1 MGLKGLLTVN
11 ARPEKAMNIQ
21 HQPRTGD
28 VIPELSEGLKRSF
41 LNIDGFGKPLKSPIP
56 QSTVDRARTYRLK
69 RMRDQVI
76 AHDCAAFLMYSPVNI
91 RYAFDYSNMQIW
103 STREASR
110 YALLFGEGPAIMHE
124 YMGAEHMIKGGAG
137 VDIVKPATTW
147 LYMISDSEVGAR
159 AKRWAQEI
167 ADLVRE
173 HGGGNRRIA
182 ADNLDPLGLRALEA
196 LGIEVVDGQELAEK
210 ARSVKSADE
219 IELMKWTIRVA
230 ESGMW
235 RMHAASVPGA
245 SENEIWA
252 EIHHENI
259 RSGGEWFEARLL
271 SSGPRTNPWYQEASD
286 RVISEG
292 EMISFDTDMIGP
304 YGYCADLSRSWT
316 CGHVP
321 MTATQKGL
329 YRLAL
334 DQIQQNTEILRTDMS
349 FAEFNEKSWRIPEIN
364 RPFRY
369 SLAIHGVGLVD
380 EWPVVPLHV
389 DVDGSFGAREGYFH
403 ENMVVCVESLM
414 AAPGTES
421 IKLETQVLI
430 TKNGPVRL
438 DTFPWE
444 DC

>member
-41 LNIDGFGKPLKSPIP
+41 LNLDGFGKPLKSPIP

-124 YMGAEHMIKGGAG
+124 YKGAEHMIKGGAG

-219 IELMKWTIRVA
+219 IELMKWTIGLRA
-230 ESGMW
+230 TTLRHPHFGFSQNLRPREPMQTGT
-235 RMHAASVPGA
+235 VP
-245 SENEIWA
+245 
-252 EIHHENI
+252 
-259 RSGGEWFEARLL
+259 
-271 SSGPRTNPWYQEASD
+271 
-286 RVISEG
+286 
-292 EMISFDTDMIGP
+292 
-304 YGYCADLSRSWT
+304 
-316 CGHVP
+316 
-321 MTATQKGL
+321 
-329 YRLAL
+329 
-334 DQIQQNTEILRTDMS
+334 QN
-349 FAEFNEKSWRIPEIN
+349 F
-364 RPFRY
+364 
-369 SLAIHGVGLVD
+369 
-380 EWPVVPLHV
+380 
-389 DVDGSFGAREGYFH
+389 
-403 ENMVVCVESLM
+403 
-414 AAPGTES
+414 
-421 IKLETQVLI
+421 
-430 TKNGPVRL
+430 
-438 DTFPWE
+438 
-444 DC
+444 

>member
-1 MGLKGLLTVN
+1 
-11 ARPEKAMNIQ
+11 MNVRE
-21 HQPRTGD
+21 PKTGD
-28 VIPELSEGLKRSF
+28 VLEIFSEERKRSF
-41 LNIDGFGKPLKSPIP
+41 LNIDGLGKPLKSPIP
-56 QSTVDRARTYRLK
+56 QSVVDRARTYRLK
-69 RMRDQVI
+69 RMREQVV
-76 AHDCAAFLMYSPVNI
+76 AHDCAAFLMYSPINI
-91 RYAFDYSNMQIW
+91 RYAFDYANMQIW
-103 STREASR
+103 STREHSR
-110 YALLFGEGPAIMHE
+110 YAMLFGEGPAIMHE
-124 YMGAEHMIKGGAG
+124 YKGAEHMIKGGAG
-137 VDIVKPATTW
+137 IDIVKPATTW

-182 ADNLDPLGLRALEA
+182 ADNLDPLGLRSLEA
-196 LGIEVVDGQELAEK
+196 LGIEVIDGQELAEK

-286 RVISEG
+286 RVIAEG
-292 EMISFDTDMIGP
+292 EMISFDTDMVGP

>member
-1 MGLKGLLTVN
+1 M
-11 ARPEKAMNIQ
+11 APMD
-21 HQPRTGD
+21 PRTGD
-28 VIPELSEGLKRSF
+28 VLEALSDERKRKF
-41 LNIDGFGKPLKSPIP
+41 LNIDGLGKPLKSPIP
-56 QSTVDRARTYRLK
+56 QSVVDRARAYRL
-69 RMRDQVI
+69 RRLRDQIV
-76 AHDCAAFLMYSPVNI
+76 AHDCAALIMYSPINI
-91 RYAFDYSNMQIW
+91 RYAFDYANMQIW
-103 STREASR
+103 SSRERTRHAT
-110 YALLFGEGPAIMHE
+110 LFGDGPAIMHE
-124 YMGAEHMIKGGAG
+124 YKGAEHMVKNGAG
-137 VDIVKPATTW
+137 VDIVVPATTW
-147 LYMISDSEVGAR
+147 LYMISDSEVAER
-159 AKRWAQEI
+159 AKRWAAEI
-167 ADLVRE
+167 ADLVRQY
-173 HGGGNRRIA
+173 GGGNKRIA

-196 LGIEVVDGQELAEK
+196 LDIQVIDGQELAEK

-235 RMHAASVPGA
+235 RMHAASIPGN

-252 EIHHENI
+252 ELHHENI
-259 RSGGEWFEARLL
+259 RCGGEWFEARLL

-286 RVISEG
+286 RVIAEG

-321 MTATQKGL
+321 MNPTQKDL
-329 YRLAL
+329 YRLAF
-334 DQIQQNTEILRTDMS
+334 DQIEQNTAILRADMS
-349 FAEFNEKSWRIPEIN
+349 FAEFNERSWRIPEIN
-364 RPFRY
+364 QPFRY

-389 DVDGSFGAREGYFH
+389 DTDGSFGAREGRFH

-430 TKNGPVRL
+430 TKSGPVRL
-438 DTFPWE
+438 DSFPWE
-444 DC
+444 TC

>member
-1 MGLKGLLTVN
+1 
-11 ARPEKAMNIQ
+11 MNV
-21 HQPRTGD
+21 HEPKTGD
-28 VIPELSEGLKRSF
+28 VLEIFSDDRKRSF
-41 LNIDGFGKPLKSPIP
+41 LNIDGLGRPLKSPIP
-56 QSTVDRARTYRLK
+56 QSVIDRARAYRLK
-69 RMRDQVI
+69 RMRDQVA
-76 AHDCAAFLMYSPVNI
+76 AHDCAAFLMYSPINI
-91 RYAFDYSNMQIW
+91 RYAFDYANMQIW
-103 STREASR
+103 STREHSR
-110 YALLFGEGPAIMHE
+110 YAMLFGEGPAIMHE
-124 YMGAEHMIKGGAG
+124 YKGAEHMIKGGAG
-137 VDIVKPATTW
+137 VNIVKPATTW

-286 RVISEG
+286 PVISEG
-292 EMISFDTDMIGP
+292 DMISFDTDMIGP

-334 DQIQQNTEILRTDMS
+334 DQIQQNTEILRADMS

>member
-1 MGLKGLLTVN
+1 
-11 ARPEKAMNIQ
+11 MNV
-21 HQPRTGD
+21 HEPKTGD
-28 VIPELSEGLKRSF
+28 VLEIFSDDHKRSF
-41 LNIDGFGKPLKSPIP
+41 LNIDGLGRPLKSPIP
-56 QSTVDRARTYRLK
+56 QSVIDRARAYRLK
-69 RMRDQVI
+69 RMRDQVV
-76 AHDCAAFLMYSPVNI
+76 AHDCAAFLMYSPINI
-91 RYAFDYSNMQIW
+91 RYAFDYANMQIW
-103 STREASR
+103 STREHSR
-110 YALLFGEGPAIMHE
+110 YAMLFGEGPAIMHE
-124 YMGAEHMIKGGAG
+124 YKGAEHMIKGGAG

-292 EMISFDTDMIGP
+292 DMISFDTDMIGP

-334 DQIQQNTEILRTDMS
+334 DQIQQNTEILRADMS

>member
-1 MGLKGLLTVN
+1 
-11 ARPEKAMNIQ
+11 MNIQ

-56 QSTVDRARTYRLK
+56 QSTVDRARAYRLK
-69 RMRDQVI
+69 RMREQVI

-110 YALLFGEGPAIMHE
+110 YAMLFGEGPAIMHE
-124 YMGAEHMIKGGAG
+124 YKGAEHMVKNGAG
-137 VDIVKPATTW
+137 VDEVRPATTW
-147 LYMISDSEVGAR
+147 LYMISDSEVGER
-159 AKRWAQEI
+159 AKRWAREI
-167 ADLVRE
+167 ASLIE
-173 HGGGNRRIA
+173 LHGGGNRRLA
-182 ADNLDPLGLRALEA
+182 ADKLDPLGLRALEA
-196 LGIEVVDGQELAEK
+196 LGIEVIDGQELAEK
-210 ARSVKSADE
+210 ARAIKSADE

-235 RMHAASVPGA
+235 RMHAASVPGVT
-245 SENEIWA
+245 ENEIWA
-252 EIHHENI
+252 ELHHENI

-271 SSGPRTNPWYQEASD
+271 SSGPRTSPWYQEASD
-286 RVISEG
+286 RVISAG

-321 MTATQKGL
+321 MNPVQKGL

-334 DQIQQNTEILRTDMS
+334 DQIQQNTEILRHDMT
-349 FAEFNEKSWRIPEIN
+349 FAEFNERSWKIPEVN
-364 RPFRY
+364 QPFRY

-389 DVDGSFGAREGYFH
+389 DADGSFGAREGRFH
-403 ENMVVCVESLM
+403 ENMVVCVESLI

-430 TKNGPVRL
+430 TKEGPVRL
-438 DTFPWE
+438 DSFPWE
-444 DC
+444 AI

>member
-1 MGLKGLLTVN
+1 
-11 ARPEKAMNIQ
+11 MNVQ
-21 HQPRTGD
+21 QPPRTGD

-41 LNIDGFGKPLKSPIP
+41 LNIDGFGRPLKSPIP
-56 QSTVDRARTYRLK
+56 QATLDRARAYRLA
-69 RMRDQVI
+69 RMREQVI
-76 AHDCAAFLMYSPVNI
+76 AHDCAAFLMFSPINI
-91 RYAFDYSNMQIW
+91 RYAFDYTNMQIW
-103 STREASR
+103 SSREATR
-110 YALLFGEGPAIMHE
+110 HALLFGDGPAIMHE
-124 YMGAEHMIKGGAG
+124 YKGAEHMVRNGAG
-137 VDIVKPATTW
+137 VDEVRPATTW
-147 LYMISDSEVGAR
+147 LYMISDSEVETRAR
-159 AKRWAQEI
+159 LWAQEI
-167 ADLVRE
+167 AALIKT
-173 HGGGNRRIA
+173 HGGGNRRLA
-182 ADNLDPLGLRALEA
+182 ADKLDPLGLRALEA
-196 LGIEVVDGQELAEK
+196 LGIEVIDGQELAEK
-210 ARSVKSADE
+210 ARAITSADE
-219 IELMKWTIRVA
+219 IELMRWTIRVA

-252 EIHHENI
+252 ELHHENI
-259 RSGGEWFEARLL
+259 RCGGEWFEARLL

-321 MTATQKGL
+321 MTPVQKGL

-334 DQIQQNTEILRTDMS
+334 DQIQQNTEILRPDMS
-349 FAEFNEKSWRIPEIN
+349 FAEFNERSWKIPEIN
-364 RPFRY
+364 QPFRY

-389 DVDGSFGAREGYFH
+389 DVDGSFGAREGHFR
-403 ENMVVCVESLM
+403 ENMVVCVESLI

-430 TKNGPVRL
+430 TGAGPVRL
-438 DTFPWE
+438 DSFPWE
-444 DC
+444 TV

>member
-1 MGLKGLLTVN
+1 MTP
-11 ARPEKAMNIQ
+11 R
-21 HQPRTGD
+21 QPRTGD
-28 VIPELSEGLKRSF
+28 VLEVFSDERKRSF
-41 LNIDGFGKPLKSPIP
+41 LNIDGLGKPLRSPIS
-56 QSTVDRARTYRLK
+56 QSVVDRARAYRLR
-69 RMRDQVI
+69 RMRDQVV
-76 AHDCAAFLMYSPVNI
+76 AHDCAAMIMFSPINI
-91 RYAFDYSNMQIW
+91 RYAFDYANMQIW
-103 STREASR
+103 SSRERTRH
-110 YALLFGEGPAIMHE
+110 ALLFGDGPAIMHE
-124 YMGAEHMIKGGAG
+124 YKGAEHMVKNGAG
-137 VDIVKPATTW
+137 VDIVLPATTW
-147 LYMISDSEVGAR
+147 LYMISDSEVADR
-159 AKRWAQEI
+159 AKRWAAEI
-167 ADLVRE
+167 ADLVRQY
-173 HGGGNRRIA
+173 GGGNRRVA

-210 ARSVKSADE
+210 ARSIKSADE
-219 IELMKWTIRVA
+219 IELMRWTIRVA

-235 RMHAASVPGA
+235 RMHAASVHGA
-245 SENEIWA
+245 TENEIWA

-286 RVISEG
+286 REIREG

-321 MTATQKGL
+321 MNATQQGL

-334 DQIQQNTEILRTDMS
+334 DQIEQNTGILRAGMS
-349 FAEFNEKSWRIPEIN
+349 FAEFNEKSWKIPEVN
-364 RPFRY
+364 QPFRY

-389 DVDGSFGAREGYFH
+389 DTDGSFGAREGRFH
-403 ENMVVCVESLM
+403 ENMVVCVESLT

-430 TKNGPVRL
+430 TKGGPVRL
-438 DTFPWE
+438 DDFPWE
-444 DC
+444 MC

>member
-124 YMGAEHMIKGGAG
+124 YKGAEHMIKGGAG

-196 LGIEVVDGQELAEK
+196 LGIEVVDG
-210 ARSVKSADE
+210 

>member
-1 MGLKGLLTVN
+1 
-11 ARPEKAMNIQ
+11 MNDQ
-21 HQPRTGD
+21 RRPRTGD

-41 LNIDGFGKPLKSPIP
+41 LNIDALGRPLKSPIP
-56 QSTVDRARTYRLK
+56 QSTLDRARAWRL
-69 RMRDQVI
+69 RRLRDEVV
-76 AHDCAAFLMYSPVNI
+76 AHDCAAILMYSPINI
-91 RYAFDYSNMQIW
+91 RYAFDYTNMQIW
-103 STREASR
+103 SSREATR
-110 YALLFGEGPAIMHE
+110 YGVLFGEGPGVMHE
-124 YMGAEHMIKGGAG
+124 YKGAEHMVGNGAG
-137 VDIVKPATTW
+137 VDEVRPATTW
-147 LYMISDSEVGAR
+147 LYMISDSEVEDRAR
-159 AKRWAQEI
+159 LWARQI
-167 ADLVRE
+167 DDLVRE
-173 HGGGNRRIA
+173 HGGGNRRLA
-182 ADNLDPLGLRALEA
+182 ADKLDPLGLRALEQ
-196 LGIEVVDGQELAEK
+196 LGIEVIDGQEIAEK
-210 ARSVKSADE
+210 ARCIKSPDE

-235 RMHAASVPGA
+235 RMHAASVPGVT
-245 SENEIWA
+245 ENEIWA
-252 EIHHENI
+252 ELHHENI

-286 RVISEG
+286 RVIAEG

-321 MTATQKGL
+321 MTAEQRGL

-334 DQIQQNTEILRTDMS
+334 DQIEQNTSILRPGLS
-349 FAEFNEKSWRIPEIN
+349 FAEFNAQSWKIPEIN

-389 DVDGSFGAREGYFH
+389 DADGSFGARDGQFAEG
-403 ENMVVCVESLM
+403 MVVCVESLI

-430 TKNGPVRL
+430 SADGPVRL
-438 DTFPWE
+438 DSFPWE
-444 DC
+444 M